1 MSFMQVWLSGLVR
14 PSRAFDELKT
24 KPAPLWGL
32 SAVLIRF
39 IITSFTTILALHLLD
54 REPFTPPNLTFLT
67 TDNYYAAE
75 TAFLPVFGLAMWLL
89 GSAVVHVIL
98 RLVGKQSDF
107 DQILNIIGLG
117 MLIPMPIVWLWD
129 WTMIA
134 LNWYQMTVMAV
145 SHSLFALWGVV
156 VHSIGFKRI
165 LGLQALTSIG
175 LALVIPA
182 VYIPLAMIFVR

>member
-32 SAVLIRF
+32 SAVLIHF